1 MNYALW
7 KKSVH
12 ETRWL
17 LAASGLGI
25 FLFCWARVW
34 LVSLVTMSKFANV
47 VAEFWKDVERFSPVP
62 LDHLLTYPGRIAVTF
77 EELIVILLIS
87 VWAIGRGSDTISGEL
102 GRGTMEMLLAQ
113 PVSRSQILLTQAAVT
128 VAGIAALVF
137 VAWLGIFT
145 GIHLFSVEEAP
156 PAPTFTIPL
165 TRIEIPWSVGD
176 QEPIRVPLATK
187 AKSFQFTAGCINLFA
202 LGFFLAGM
210 TTLLSSWDRYRW
222 RTIGIA
228 VGVYIVQIV
237 LKVFGLAHESL
248 RWMSYCTFYVL
259 YEPQAAVYAQIQHP
273 RTWWYP
279 ILTNDQGRW
288 QGLSPLGDSLLLVM
302 LGCLAYASALV
313 IFRRRDLPAP
323 L

>member
-102 GRGTMEMLLAQ
+102 GRGRDRKLCISKAC
-113 PVSRSQILLTQAAVT
+113 V
-128 VAGIAALVF
+128 IA
-137 VAWLGIFT
+137 
-145 GIHLFSVEEAP
+145 
-156 PAPTFTIPL
+156 
-165 TRIEIPWSVGD
+165 R
-176 QEPIRVPLATK
+176 
-187 AKSFQFTAGCINLFA
+187 
-202 LGFFLAGM
+202 
-210 TTLLSSWDRYRW
+210 
-222 RTIGIA
+222 
-228 VGVYIVQIV
+228 
-237 LKVFGLAHESL
+237 
-248 RWMSYCTFYVL
+248 
-259 YEPQAAVYAQIQHP
+259 
-273 RTWWYP
+273 
-279 ILTNDQGRW
+279 
-288 QGLSPLGDSLLLVM
+288 
-302 LGCLAYASALV
+302 
-313 IFRRRDLPAP
+313 
-323 L
+323 